1 MLSLHQVRS
10 EKHATAGSAAP
21 EDVVQDKKPAA
32 GAPEEDPTR
41 VTGED
46 TTNGTSDAEDSSLD
60 VSAASE
66 AEPAAEV
73 VPPSE
78 PVVSCLHSNTMAP
91 PKQGPCDSVRAKS
104 LHLLGL
110 VQGR

>member
-1 MLSLHQVRS
+1 M
-10 EKHATAGSAAP
+10 
-21 EDVVQDKKPAA
+21 QDKKPAA

-46 TTNGTSDAEDSSLD
+46 TTNGTSDAEDSLD

-78 PVVSCLHSNTMAP
+78 PVVSRLHNNTMAP
-91 PKQGPCDSVRAKS
+91 PRQGPWDS
-104 LHLLGL
+104 
-110 VQGR
+110 

>member
-1 MLSLHQVRS
+1 VRS

-46 TTNGTSDAEDSSLD
+46 TTNGTSDAEDSLD

-66 AEPAAEV
+66 AEPAVEV

-78 PVVSCLHSNTMAP
+78 PVVSRLHSNTIAP
-91 PKQGPCDSVRAKS
+91 PARV
-104 LHLLGL
+104 L
-110 VQGR
+110 VTH